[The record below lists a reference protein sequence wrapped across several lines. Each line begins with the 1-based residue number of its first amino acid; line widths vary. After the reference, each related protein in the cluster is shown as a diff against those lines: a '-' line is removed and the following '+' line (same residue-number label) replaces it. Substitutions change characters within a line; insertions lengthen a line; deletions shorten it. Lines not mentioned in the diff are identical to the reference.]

1 MMERITYLVGQFH
14 YMQAPLD
21 RKTWLD
27 DKEGMEFNEAP
38 PEVQELGL
46 DAPGINTLDWVVAF
60 RYIAI
65 AILAALLIFIVVRL
79 VTSNRVKSEGK
90 KENAV
95 EVDSAEEGPT
105 ALSPLA
111 ELWAAHKK
119 AKEEK
124 NFREATRILYQII
137 IKHLDS
143 QGKLKA
149 AADKTNRE
157 YTQEMSWQE
166 KAQDFFQLTLLHEFT
181 WYGANEV
188 NQLDFD
194 RAEPRFL
201 AFIESIKN
209 G

>member
-1 MMERITYLVGQFH
+1 MERITYLVGQFH

-21 RKTWLD
+21 RDTWLD

-46 DAPGINTLDWVVAF
+46 DAPGITTLDWVVAF

-79 VTSNRVKSEGK
+79 AAGNRVKAEGK
-90 KENAV
+90 KGNAL
-95 EVDSAEEGPT
+95 EVDSAEKGPT

-188 NQLDFD
+188 NQNNFE